1 MHQTDYTSRT
11 FFGVEVLF
19 RCYTGPLT
27 TEQEKEMLTY
37 AVTNG
42 LINENVKG
50 MVLDMRMA
58 EFDFQPEDAHQIID
72 FVSKDPLLASLK
84 YAILV
89 DSPDQII
96 YPLLGAMYKESA
108 KLKPFSTEAAAIKW
122 IIAE

>member
-1 MHQTDYTSRT
+1 
-11 FFGVEVLF
+11 
-19 RCYTGPLT
+19 
-27 TEQEKEMLTY
+27 MLAY
-37 AVTNG
+37 AVSKG

-58 EFDFQPEDAHQIID
+58 KFDFQPEDAKQILD

-96 YPLLGAMYKESA
+96 YPLLGAMYEEVSKD
-108 KLKPFSTEAAAIKW
+108 
-122 IIAE
+122 